1 MGKRSNKEKN
11 KRRAAVVLIALL
23 LFAAAVPASV
33 FAYLKLSGYNV
44 KNSFNPDSTEKPFV
58 SEKFENTVKEN
69 VRVNVGATDYSVY
82 VRAAVVVTWK
92 NDSGNIYSL
101 NPVNGMDYKIE
112 YALSQDGWFRGDDG
126 FYYYSP
132 PVQSGGTTTEL
143 IKRCT
148 QLRNSPDGYFL
159 DVQIVAQTVQS
170 AGTTDMDS
178 DGKEIPA
185 VADAWGV
192 EIDESG
198 NIVQKN

>member
-1 MGKRSNKEKN
+1 MGKRSNKGRN
-11 KRRAAVVLIALL
+11 KHRAAVVLIALM
-23 LFAAAVPASV
+23 LFATAVPASV
-33 FAYLKLSGYNV
+33 FAYLKFSGYNV
-44 KNSFNPDSTEKPFV
+44 KNSFTPDLSETLSV
-58 SEKFENTVKEN
+58 NEKFENNVKEN
-69 VRVNVGATDYSVY
+69 VCVNVGATDYSVY

-101 NPVNGMDYKIE
+101 HPVNGMDYSIE
-112 YALSQDGWFRGDDG
+112 YALSQNGWFRGDDG
-126 FYYYSP
+126 FYYYRP
-132 PVQSGGTTTEL
+132 PVQSRGTTTEL
-143 IKRCT
+143 IKKCT

-170 AGTTDMDS
+170 AGTTDGDS

>member
-1 MGKRSNKEKN
+1 MKKRRSNGKN

-23 LFAAAVPASV
+23 LFATAVPASI

-44 KNSFNPDSTEKPFV
+44 KNSFNSDSSETPSV
-58 SEKFENTVKEN
+58 NEKFENNVKEN

-101 NPVNGMDYKIE
+101 HPVNGMDYEIE

-126 FYYYSP
+126 FYYYRT

-143 IKRCT
+143 IKKCT
-148 QLRNSPDGYFL
+148 QLSNSPNGYFL
-159 DVQIVAQTVQS
+159 DVQIIAQTVQS
-170 AGTTDMDS
+170 AGTTDGDS

-185 VADAWGV
+185 VVDAWGV
-192 EIDESG
+192 EIDGSG
-198 NIVQKN
+198 NIVRRN